1 MKRRWVF
8 VVILLVVL
16 VSVVIYSATR
26 KEKSIMIK
34 AVVES
39 GKFDVLVSTTGEL
52 QALNSVD
59 IRGPEGLRESR
70 VHNVK
75 LVDLIPEGSVVKKG
89 DYIASLDK
97 TEATTT
103 LQSMEDQIE
112 RDEATLRQ
120 TQLDTTMSLRD
131 YRNQI
136 KDLEYALEE
145 KQIILDQ
152 SKYEPPA
159 TIRQSEMNLDKAK
172 RAYEQAKT
180 NYALRK
186 EQAEASMLKSEI
198 NVKRQYQQRNELVK
212 VLDAFIVYAPQDGM
226 VIYKKEWGGAKR
238 KVGSQISAWDPVVAT
253 LPDLSKMISKTYVNE
268 IDISKIS
275 VDQNVTIGVDAFPE
289 KQYTGKVTEV
299 ANVGEQLPNSDAK
312 VFEVIVLL
320 NETDTTLRPAM
331 TTVTQI
337 RTNSYDNVKYIPLE
351 AVHSTD
357 SMSYVYLTS
366 SKVRQIIDLG
376 EANENFIIV
385 NEGIDAK
392 TEVFLTVPLDGDKW
406 EIKGWDIYEKV
417 KQRRILEEKKKK
429 EEMERMQKEQA
440 ERERLMREQ
449 GGNQGMPMFDMK
461 NMTKEQRE
469 QMQKMMKD
477 GGGPA
482 RMMQQGATREGGGMQ
497 RAEGGASHGGGG
509 GGMRMQTQR

>member
-8 VVILLVVL
+8 IVILIVVL

-26 KEKSIMIK
+26 KDKSVMIK

-39 GKFDVLVSTTGEL
+39 GKFDVIVSTTGEL

-89 DYIASLDK
+89 DYVASLDK
-97 TEATTT
+97 TEATTS
-103 LQSMEDQIE
+103 LQSYGDQIE

-120 TQLDTTMSLRD
+120 VQLDTTMSLRD

-186 EQAEASMLKSEI
+186 EQAGASMVKAEI
-198 NVKRQYQQRNELVK
+198 ALKRQYQQRNELVK
-212 VLDAFIVYAPQDGM
+212 VLDAFTVYAPQDGM

-253 LPDLSKMISKTYVNE
+253 LPDLSKMVSKTYVNE
-268 IDISKIS
+268 IDISKIT
-275 VDQNVTIGVDAFPE
+275 VDQVVTIGVDAFPE
-289 KQYTGKVTEV
+289 KQYTGTVTEV

-312 VFEVIVLL
+312 VFEVVVLL

-337 RTNSYDNVKYIPLE
+337 KTKTYDNVNFLPLE
-351 AVHSTD
+351 AVHSSD
-357 SMSYVYLTS
+357 SMSYVYLVS
-366 SKVRQIIDLG
+366 DKIRQIVDLG

-385 NEGIDAK
+385 NEGLAPK
-392 TEVFLTVPLDGDKW
+392 NEVYLTVPEGGDKW
-406 EIKGWDIYEKV
+406 EFKGWDIYEKV
-417 KQRRILEEKKKK
+417 KQRRIVEEKRKK

-440 ERERLMREQ
+440 ERARLMQEQ
-449 GGNQGMPMFDMK
+449 GGPQGMPGFDMK
-461 NMTKEQRE
+461 NLTKEQRD
-469 QMQKMMKD
+469 QMQKMMKQ
-477 GGGPA
+477 GGGMRP
-482 RMMQQGATREGGGMQ
+482 GGGMQ
-497 RAEGGASHGGGG
+497 RAEGAQGG
-509 GGMRMQTQR
+509 GGMRMQIQR

>member
-8 VVILLVVL
+8 VTILIVVL
-16 VSVVIYSATR
+16 ASVVIYSATR
-26 KEKSIMIK
+26 KEKSVMIK
-34 AVVES
+34 AVVAS
-39 GKFDVLVSTTGEL
+39 GKFDVIVSTTGEL

-75 LVDLIPEGSVVKKG
+75 LVDLIPEGSVVKAG

-97 TEATTT
+97 TEATTA
-103 LQSMEDQIE
+103 LQSMGDQIE
-112 RDEATLRQ
+112 RDEASLRQ

-152 SKYEPPA
+152 SKFEPPA

-180 NYALRK
+180 NYGLRK
-186 EQAEASMLKSEI
+186 EQSEAAMTKSEI
-198 NVKRQYQQRNELVK
+198 NLKRQYQQRNELNK
-212 VLDAFIVYAPQDGM
+212 VLDAFTVYAPRDGM

-275 VDQNVTIGVDAFPE
+275 TGQEVTIGVDAFPE

-320 NETDTTLRPAM
+320 NESDTTLRPAM

-337 RTNSYDNVKYIPLE
+337 RTNTYDNVKFIPLE

-357 SMSYVYLTS
+357 SMSYVYLTVA
-366 SKVRQIIDLG
+366 KVRQIIDLM

-385 NEGIDAK
+385 NAGLEAGN
-392 TEVFLTVPLDGDKW
+392 EVFLTVPEGGDKW

-429 EEMERMQKEQA
+429 EDMERMQKEQA
-440 ERERLMREQ
+440 ERAKLMEEK
-449 GGNQGMPMFDMK
+449 GGVQGMPKFDMK

-469 QMQKMMKD
+469 QMQKMMN
-477 GGGPA
+477 
-482 RMMQQGATREGGGMQ
+482 Q
-497 RAEGGASHGGGG
+497 GGA

>member
-8 VVILLVVL
+8 GVILVTVL
-16 VSVVIYSATR
+16 AAVVIYSATR
-26 KEKSIMIK
+26 SEKTVMIK

-39 GKFDVLVSTTGEL
+39 GKFDVIVSTTGEL

-59 IRGPEGLRESR
+59 IRGPEGLREAR

-75 LVDLIPEGSVVKKG
+75 LVDLIPEGSVVKAG

-97 TEATTT
+97 TDATTA
-103 LQSMEDQIE
+103 LQSMGDQIE
-112 RDEATLRQ
+112 RDEASLRQ

-186 EQAEASMLKSEI
+186 EQSEASMVKAEI
-198 NVKRQYQQRNELVK
+198 NLKRQYEQRNEIVK
-212 VLDAFIVYAPQDGM
+212 VLDAFTVFAPQDGM

-253 LPDLSKMISKTYVNE
+253 LPDLSKMVSKTYVNE

-275 VDQNVTIGVDAFPE
+275 VGQEVTIGVDAFPE

-312 VFEVIVLL
+312 VFEVVVLL
-320 NETDTTLRPAM
+320 NESDTTLRPAM

-337 RTNSYDNVKYIPLE
+337 RTNSYENVKFVPLE

-357 SMSYVYLTS
+357 SMSYVHLVS
-366 SKVRQIIDLG
+366 DNVRQIIDLG

-385 NEGIDAK
+385 KEGLEAG
-392 TEVFLTVPLDGDKW
+392 TEVYLTVPAGA
-406 EIKGWDIYEKV
+406 EEFEVKGWDIYEKV
-417 KQRRILEEKKKK
+417 KERRIAEEKKKK
-429 EEMERMQKEQA
+429 EDMDRMQKEQA
-440 ERERLMREQ
+440 ERMKLLESQ
-449 GGNQGMPMFDMK
+449 GPAQGMPNIDMK
-461 NMTKEQRE
+461 NMTKEQRDM
-469 QMQKMMKD
+469 MQKMMK
-477 GGGPA
+477 
-482 RMMQQGATREGGGMQ
+482 QGGGMQ
-497 RAEGGASHGGGG
+497 RAEGARAMPGGGG

>member
-1 MKRRWVF
+1 MKRRWIYGVIF
-8 VVILLVVL
+8 AVILAGVL
-16 VSVVIYSATR
+16 IYSASR
-26 KEKSIMIK
+26 KEKVVMIK

-39 GKFDVLVSTTGEL
+39 GQFDVIVSTTGEL

-59 IRGPEGLRESR
+59 IRGPEGLREAR

-75 LVDLIPEGSVVKKG
+75 LVDLIPEGSVVKTG

-97 TEATTT
+97 TDATSS

-112 RDEATLRQ
+112 KDEASLRQ
-120 TQLDTTMSLRD
+120 TQLDTTMSLRE

-136 KDLEYALEE
+136 KDLEYTLEE

-152 SKYEPPA
+152 SKFEPPA
-159 TIRQSEMNLDKAK
+159 TIRQNVMNLDKAK

-180 NYALRK
+180 NYSLRK
-186 EQAEASMLKSEI
+186 EQSEASMTKAEI
-198 NVKRQYQQRNELVK
+198 SLKRQYQQRDELNK
-212 VLDAFIVYAPQDGM
+212 VLDAFTVYAPQDGM
-226 VIYKKEWGGAKR
+226 VIYKKEWGGTKR

-275 VDQNVTIGVDAFPE
+275 VGQIVSIGVDAFPD
-289 KQYTGKVTEV
+289 KRYTGKVSEV

-312 VFEVIVLL
+312 VFEVSVLL
-320 NETDTTLRPAM
+320 NESDTTLRPAM

-337 RTNSYDNVKYIPLE
+337 KTNSYDHVSFIPLE

-357 SMSYVYLTS
+357 SMSYVYLS
-366 SKVRQIIDLG
+366 SGNIRQIVDLG

-385 NEGIDAK
+385 NEGLKEKD
-392 TEVFLTVPLDGDKW
+392 EVFLTVPEGGDKW
-406 EIKGWDIYEKV
+406 EFKGQDIYEKV

-429 EEMERMQKEQA
+429 ENMERMQREQA
-440 ERERLMREQ
+440 ERMKMMDQ
-449 GGNQGMPMFDMK
+449 AGPQGMPGMDMK
-461 NMTKEQRE
+461 NLTKEQRE
-469 QMQKMMKD
+469 AMQKMMK
-477 GGGPA
+477 GGNGAMMQRRGPA
-482 RMMQQGATREGGGMQ
+482 PAGGAGGMKMQSQ
-497 RAEGGASHGGGG
+497 R
-509 GGMRMQTQR
+509 

>member
-8 VVILLVVL
+8 VVILIAVL
-16 VSVVIYSATR
+16 ASVIIYSATR
-26 KEKSIMIK
+26 EEKNVMLT
-34 AVVES
+34 AVVGS
-39 GKFDVLVSTTGEL
+39 GKFDVIVSTTGEL

-59 IRGPEGLRESR
+59 IRGPEGLREAR

-75 LVDLIPEGSVVKKG
+75 LVDLVPEGTVVKKG

-97 TEATTT
+97 TEATSS

-112 RDEATLRQ
+112 RDEASLRQ

-145 KQIILDQ
+145 RQIVLDQ
-152 SKYEPPA
+152 SKFEPPA
-159 TIRQSEMNLDKAK
+159 TIRQAEMNLDKAK

-186 EQAEASMLKSEI
+186 EQSEASMVKAEI
-198 NVKRQYQQRNELVK
+198 NLKRQYQQRDELYK
-212 VLDAFIVYAPQDGM
+212 VLDDFTVYAPQDGM

-238 KVGSQISAWDPVVAT
+238 KVGSQVSAWDPVVAT

-275 VDQNVTIGVDAFPE
+275 SGQIVSIGVDAFPD

-320 NETDTTLRPAM
+320 NESDTTLRPAM
-331 TTVTQI
+331 TTATQI
-337 RTNSYDNVKYIPLE
+337 KTNTYDNVMFVPLE
-351 AVHSTD
+351 AVHSND
-357 SMSYVYLTS
+357 SMSYVFLKS
-366 SKVRQIIDLG
+366 DNVRQIIDVG

-385 NEGIDAK
+385 NEGLAAGA
-392 TEVFLTVPLDGDKW
+392 EVYLSVPEDGEER
-406 EIKGWDIYEKV
+406 EIMGWDIFEKV
-417 KQRRILEEKKKK
+417 KARRIEEEKKKR
-429 EEMERMQKEQA
+429 EDMERMQREQV
-440 ERERLMREQ
+440 ERERLMLEA
-449 GGNQGMPMFDMK
+449 GPAQGMPAMNMK
-461 NMTKEQRE
+461 NLSKEQRD
-469 QMQKMMKD
+469 QFQKMMKD
-477 GGGPA
+477 GGGA
-482 RMMQQGATREGGGMQ
+482 SMMRGRGMQGGSMQQGARPAGATGGGAMNMQ
-497 RAEGGASHGGGG
+497 I
-509 GGMRMQTQR
+509 QR